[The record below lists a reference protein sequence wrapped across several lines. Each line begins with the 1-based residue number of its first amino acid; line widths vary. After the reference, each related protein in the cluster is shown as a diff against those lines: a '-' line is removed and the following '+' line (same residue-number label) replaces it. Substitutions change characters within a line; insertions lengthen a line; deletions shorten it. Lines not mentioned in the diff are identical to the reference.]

1 MARPR
6 SQGVN
11 GRLFSLLDN
20 VIRSPMKA
28 AATFSIIIGALTN
41 GSSGAQMEVLQEE
54 LKIAQS
60 IFALKK

>member
-20 VIRSPMKA
+20 VIRSPMNA